1 MTETT
6 LKCGFACLWLQQKWR
21 EMALCSAVSFPP
33 KVRHPTTPMQT
44 PVTGDLRLPM
54 TTCTIVCTDIMNH
67 NSSILRY
74 SKDKEKQ
81 AKTMERIHK
90 KKFWVSHWM
99 LALTTIFVLF
109 IRNTELYK
117 QYVCGNLICTVM
129 LIVLGL
135 KHMYSRDIKTFS

>member
-1 MTETT
+1 
-6 LKCGFACLWLQQKWR
+6 
-21 EMALCSAVSFPP
+21 
-33 KVRHPTTPMQT
+33 
-44 PVTGDLRLPM
+44 
-54 TTCTIVCTDIMNH
+54 
-67 NSSILRY
+67 
-74 SKDKEKQ
+74 
-81 AKTMERIHK
+81 
-90 KKFWVSHWM
+90 M